1 MQPVSRVQ
9 MATEDMSTADR
20 IGVMDKPERPQ
31 VQMRVLDHIQ
41 VETLGVTVMIA
52 NHDLRGQ

>member
-9 MATEDMSTADR
+9 MATEDVSTADR
-20 IGVMDKPERPQ
+20 IGVMGKPERSQ
-31 VQMRVLDHIQ
+31 VQMRVPDHIQ
-41 VETLGVTVMIA
+41 VEALGVTVMIA